1 MRSGAPPLILLFA
14 LLLGGCTVSRM
25 EHDTA
30 QVLEWL
36 RLKSRTDS
44 TTVSRWQLPRQTHIS
59 VRETA
64 PAPHPDWLSA
74 AQAGVDSI
82 FPGDPGAGDEPLILQ
97 VSWPTAQP
105 DRVMWPDFQA
115 PVPMR
120 IALLR
125 AADGALLESA
135 ELTAQP
141 HWFTAQGTSPDLV
154 RRAFRSFAAEQR
166 GRF

>member
-1 MRSGAPPLILLFA
+1 MRRGAPPFLLLVA
-14 LLLGGCTVSRM
+14 LLVGGCTVSRM
-25 EHDTA
+25 EHETA
-30 QVLEWL
+30 QTLEWL
-36 RLKSRTDS
+36 RLKSSTDS
-44 TTVSRWQLPRQTHIS
+44 TAISRWQLPRDTRIR

-64 PAPHPDWLSA
+64 PAPNADWLSA
-74 AQAGVDSI
+74 AQAGVDSV
-82 FPGDPGAGDEPLILQ
+82 FPGHPGGGEEPLILQ
-97 VSWPTAQP
+97 VIWPTAQP

-135 ELTAQP
+135 ELTARP
-141 HWFTAQGTSPDLV
+141 HWFMFQGTSPDLV
-154 RRAFRSFAAEQR
+154 RQAFRSFAAEQR